1 MSSNLTDDQRNFYED
16 ARERT
21 KVEVDEFNNQ
31 IEAEL
36 SKVRERI
43 QGLKQGAEAAR
54 QMYDAACLMLG
65 EPNEFEE
72 EESED

>member
-21 KVEVDEFNNQ
+21 KVEVEEFNNQ

-72 EESED
+72 TNSED

>member
-1 MSSNLTDDQRNFYED
+1 MSSNLTDDQREFYEE
-16 ARERT
+16 ARQRS
-21 KVEVDEFNNQ
+21 KAEVDEFKNQ

-43 QGLKQGAEAAR
+43 QGLKNAAEAAR

-65 EPNEFEE
+65 EPNELADEE
-72 EESED
+72 TED

>member
-16 ARERT
+16 ARKRT
-21 KVEVDEFNNQ
+21 KVEVEEFNNQ

>member
-16 ARERT
+16 ARQRT
-21 KVEVDEFNNQ
+21 KVEVEEFNNQ

-43 QGLKQGAEAAR
+43 QGLKQGAGAAR